1 MGLLSQRAVATY
13 GGRDLLHGGALR
25 KNGETCLPACCLPV
39 TGLATHTAAV
49 YNLYSDLG
57 SDETTR

>member
-25 KNGETCLPACCLPV
+25 KNGETCHCLPV
-39 TGLATHTAAV
+39 TGLCIHTAV

>member
-25 KNGETCLPACCLPV
+25 KNGETCLTRCLPV
-39 TGLATHTAAV
+39 TGLATHTAV